1 MNYLIDTVTVT
12 RHFSK
17 LGKIGGKAKRI
28 IKEAEEGKHHLFI
41 SVVSLFEIMYL
52 AERNRIKI
60 SLKASL
66 DKIHSKPCYSI
77 VDLNPEI
84 VLTASRIQFYE
95 LHDRLILAT
104 MQYLELEIL
113 PSDERFDEVPN
124 VNRIWS

>member
-1 MNYLIDTVTVT
+1 VNYLMDTVTIT

-17 LGKIGGKAKRI
+17 LGKVGGKAKRI

-66 DKIHSKPCYSI
+66 DKIHSKSCYSI
-77 VDLNPEI
+77 VDLNADI
-84 VLTASRIQFYE
+84 ILAASRIQFYE

-104 MQYLELEIL
+104 TQYMELEVL
-113 PSDERFDEVPN
+113 SSDERFDEVAN
-124 VNRIWS
+124 VKRFWS